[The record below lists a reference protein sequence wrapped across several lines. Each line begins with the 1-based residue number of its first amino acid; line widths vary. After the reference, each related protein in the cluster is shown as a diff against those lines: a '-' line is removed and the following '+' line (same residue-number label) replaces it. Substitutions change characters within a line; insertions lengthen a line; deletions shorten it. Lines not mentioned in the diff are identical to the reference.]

1 MQHEL
6 RMTTLG
12 TGSIASSEHTAA
24 ITDGSDGGLA
34 EPRGAIPAGHRAS
47 GNTHQYGL
55 RPSDKPITRHAV
67 VLHHRVGQA
76 GWVCHGLDREPVAV
90 DAGIPETASA
100 VASRASTDGGLR
112 PPPMNQWY

>member
-24 ITDGSDGGLA
+24 ITDGSDGGHA

-55 RPSDKPITRHAV
+55 RPSDKPIT
-67 VLHHRVGQA
+67 GTPSYSTT
-76 GWVCHGLDREPVAV
+76 GLGKQGGSAT
-90 DAGIPETASA
+90 GLIAS
-100 VASRASTDGGLR
+100 
-112 PPPMNQWY
+112 PWQ